1 MKNGIRTTFG
11 MLTAALTA
19 LVFVVAPAA
28 AAGNTQISGVGT
40 FETGPECTDPITSVI
55 TPIVM
60 TGDLVGCW
68 YTTSLETIHT
78 TPSGGYREK
87 GTETFVG
94 CLSDGTTCGTFST
107 TYHFEAKY
115 AADGSEIHG
124 HCEHPLVSGTEDF
137 EGITGQIFMKD
148 DVATGEFNYRGHFS
162 LR

>member
-1 MKNGIRTTFG
+1 MRNGIRTTLG
-11 MLTAALTA
+11 MLTTALTA
-19 LVFVVAPAA
+19 LVFVVTPAA

-40 FETGPECTDPITSVI
+40 FGTTVQCADGLTSVI
-55 TPIVM
+55 PPIVM

-68 YTTSLETIHT
+68 YTTSSEVVHT
-78 TPSGGYREK
+78 TPSGGYRES
-87 GTETFVG
+87 GTETFDG

-107 TYHFEAKY
+107 TYQFEAKY

-124 HCEHPLVSGTEDF
+124 HCEHPLVSGTGGF
-137 EGITGQIFMKD
+137 AGITGQINMKD